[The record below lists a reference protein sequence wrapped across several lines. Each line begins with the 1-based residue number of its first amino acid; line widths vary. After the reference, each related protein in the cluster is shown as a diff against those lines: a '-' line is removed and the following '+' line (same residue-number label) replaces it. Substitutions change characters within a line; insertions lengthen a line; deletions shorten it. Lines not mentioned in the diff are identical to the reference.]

1 MELLTSFYY
10 PNNKY
15 REKELTFT
23 LINNLNK
30 PFITKNVD
38 KTDAIPV

>member
-1 MELLTSFYY
+1 MG
-10 PNNKY
+10 
-15 REKELTFT
+15 EKIYFLVGRTIVYVFT
-23 LINNLNK
+23 